1 MEIDILCRL
10 NYKGAGATM
19 QLFRKKEN
27 DKSTDELSKLL
38 SAGIVF
44 EEAIR
49 ILQKEG
55 KLSSEI
61 FSNLSFEKLERVRN
75 SNPESSFLHRRALI
89 EMFKKEQ
96 TLPFWRGWYIR
107 YCLYYYDYNCFPPTE
122 LVRRKIMEGMKEDM
136 NEYVITYIEM
146 TKTFIISYER
156 EYKDANPQ
164 EIDKLRQICLDWIKT
179 RILPDDYILFLEKEK
194 ELEKFPI
201 PKKMPSKEAMSV
213 KTELSELWRS
223 YYKKR

>member
-27 DKSTDELSKLL
+27 DTADELSKLL

-61 FSNLSFEKLERVRN
+61 FSNLSFEKLERIRN
-75 SNPESSFLHRRALI
+75 SNSESSSLHRRALI

-96 TLPFWRGWYIR
+96 TLPFWRGWYIK

>member
-1 MEIDILCRL
+1 
-10 NYKGAGATM
+10 
-19 QLFRKKEN
+19 
-27 DKSTDELSKLL
+27 
-38 SAGIVF
+38 
-44 EEAIR
+44 
-49 ILQKEG
+49 
-55 KLSSEI
+55 
-61 FSNLSFEKLERVRN
+61 
-75 SNPESSFLHRRALI
+75 
-89 EMFKKEQ
+89 
-96 TLPFWRGWYIR
+96 
-107 YCLYYYDYNCFPPTE
+107 
-122 LVRRKIMEGMKEDM
+122 MKEDM

>member
-44 EEAIR
+44 EEAIK

-55 KLSSEI
+55 NLSSEL
-61 FSNLSFEKLERVRN
+61 FSNLSFEKLERIRN
-75 SNPESSFLHRRALI
+75 SNSEASSLHRIALV

-96 TLPFWRGWYIR
+96 TLPFWKGWYIK
-107 YCLYYYDYNCFPPTE
+107 YCFYYYDYNCFPPTE
-122 LVRRKIMEGMKEDM
+122 LVRRKIIEGMKENM

-164 EIDKLRQICLDWIKT
+164 EINKLRQICLDWIKT

-213 KTELSELWRS
+213 KTELGEIWRS
-223 YYKKR
+223 YYKNR

>member
-27 DKSTDELSKLL
+27 DTADELSKLL

-55 KLSSEI
+55 NLSSEL
-61 FSNLSFEKLERVRN
+61 FSNLSFEKLERIRN
-75 SNPESSFLHRRALI
+75 SNSESSSLHRRALI

-96 TLPFWRGWYIR
+96 TLPFWRGWYIK

>member
-1 MEIDILCRL
+1 
-10 NYKGAGATM
+10 M

-27 DKSTDELSKLL
+27 DTADELSKLL

-55 KLSSEI
+55 NLSSEL
-61 FSNLSFEKLERVRN
+61 FSNLSFEKLERIRN
-75 SNPESSFLHRRALI
+75 SNSESSSLHRRALI

-107 YCLYYYDYNCFPPTE
+107 YCLYYYDYNYFPPTE
-122 LVRRKIMEGMKEDM
+122 LVRRKIIEGMKEDM

-223 YYKKR
+223 YYKNR

>member
-1 MEIDILCRL
+1 L

-27 DKSTDELSKLL
+27 DKSADELSKLL
-38 SAGIVF
+38 PAGIVF

-55 KLSSEI
+55 NLSSEI
-61 FSNLSFEKLERVRN
+61 FSNLSFEKLERIRN
-75 SNPESSFLHRRALI
+75 SNPESSSLHRRALI

-223 YYKKR
+223 YYKNR

>member
-1 MEIDILCRL
+1 
-10 NYKGAGATM
+10 M
-19 QLFRKKEN
+19 QLFRKKEMTN
-27 DKSTDELSKLL
+27 LLMSFQSFYQLVSFLKKLL
-38 SAGIVF
+38 GF
-44 EEAIR
+44 FK
-49 ILQKEG
+49 KEG

-75 SNPESSFLHRRALI
+75 SNPESSFLHRRALS

-107 YCLYYYDYNCFPPTE
+107 YCLYYYDYNYFPPTE

-223 YYKKR
+223 YYKNR

>member
-1 MEIDILCRL
+1 
-10 NYKGAGATM
+10 M

-27 DKSTDELSKLL
+27 DTADELSKLL

-55 KLSSEI
+55 NLSSEI
-61 FSNLSFEKLERVRN
+61 FSNLSFEKLERIRN
-75 SNPESSFLHRRALI
+75 SNPESSSLHRRALI

-96 TLPFWRGWYIR
+96 TLPFWKGWYTR

-179 RILPDDYILFLEKEK
+179 RILPDDYIFFLEKEK

>member
-27 DKSTDELSKLL
+27 DTADELSKLL

-55 KLSSEI
+55 NLSSEL
-61 FSNLSFEKLERVRN
+61 FSNLSFEKLERIRN
-75 SNPESSFLHRRALI
+75 SNSESSSLHRRALI

-96 TLPFWRGWYIR
+96 TLPFWRGWYIK

-201 PKKMPSKEAMSV
+201 PQKMPSKEAMSV

>member
-27 DKSTDELSKLL
+27 DTADELSKLL

-55 KLSSEI
+55 NLSSEL
-61 FSNLSFEKLERVRN
+61 FSNLSFEKLERIRN
-75 SNPESSFLHRRALI
+75 SNSESSSLHRRALI

>member
-27 DKSTDELSKLL
+27 DTADELSKLL

-55 KLSSEI
+55 NLSSEL
-61 FSNLSFEKLERVRN
+61 FSNLSFEKLERIRN
-75 SNPESSFLHRRALI
+75 SNSESSSLHRRALI

-96 TLPFWRGWYIR
+96 TLPFWRGWYIK

-223 YYKKR
+223 YYKNR

>member
-1 MEIDILCRL
+1 L

-27 DKSTDELSKLL
+27 DTADELSKLL

-44 EEAIR
+44 EEAIK

-55 KLSSEI
+55 NLSSEL
-61 FSNLSFEKLERVRN
+61 FSNLSFEKLERIRN
-75 SNPESSFLHRRALI
+75 SNSEASSLHRIALV

-96 TLPFWRGWYIR
+96 TLPFWRGWYIK

-122 LVRRKIMEGMKEDM
+122 LVRRKIIEGMKEDM

-146 TKTFIISYER
+146 TKTFIISYEK
-156 EYKDANPQ
+156 EYKDANHQ

-213 KTELSELWRS
+213 KTELGEIWRS
-223 YYKKR
+223 YYKNR

>member
-1 MEIDILCRL
+1 
-10 NYKGAGATM
+10 M

-27 DKSTDELSKLL
+27 DTADELSKLL

-75 SNPESSFLHRRALI
+75 SNPESSSLHRRALI

-96 TLPFWRGWYIR
+96 TLPFWKGWYTR

-179 RILPDDYILFLEKEK
+179 RILPDDYIFFLEKEK